1 MKEKDHFYTYCVLN
15 KKFIKKSNIPNFLL
29 FLEYIEKTLSEFP
42 KEEGDLKIIKNVLSN
57 IYRLFAI
64 PKESEEILKYVVY
77 LEEKAHELEKIGKT
91 MVKDFI
97 DFAEIDNDKIRKL
110 NNLRVNIRILEN
122 LFWIAIKEIKI
133 NDGLLL
139 VIPHFLN
146 VASKY
151 IFYYIVVNYKDDL
164 KYIERN
170 LGNIEYNENLYK
182 EYLEKYKNKNL
193 KEYL

>member
-77 LEEKAHELEKIGKT
+77 LEEKAYELEKIGKT